1 MNLKENIRRILNE
14 ESLKQTLLDEIMRS
28 GIRDTANIMSV
39 DVKELLDMV
48 GITGTKEDMIF
59 LIKSIMKNEAKEE
72 FDYCSYKIVPSTQ
85 YITLYVFIPKPLP
98 EHEGVWYL
106 DQSVRHRAEE
116 LTSML
121 LSKLGGGLIRGHY
134 LYVYNTGD
142 C

>member
-1 MNLKENIRRILNE
+1 MNLQENIRRILKE

-39 DVKELLDMV
+39 DVKELL
-48 GITGTKEDMIF
+48 E
-59 LIKSIMKNEAKEE
+59 LI
-72 FDYCSYKIVPSTQ
+72 
-85 YITLYVFIPKPLP
+85 
-98 EHEGVWYL
+98 
-106 DQSVRHRAEE
+106 
-116 LTSML
+116 SML